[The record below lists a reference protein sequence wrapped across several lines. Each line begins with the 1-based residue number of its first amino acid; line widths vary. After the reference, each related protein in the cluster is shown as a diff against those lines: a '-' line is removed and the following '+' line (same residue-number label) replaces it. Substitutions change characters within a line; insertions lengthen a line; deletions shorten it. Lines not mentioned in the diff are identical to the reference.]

1 MSLVMVGYLAV
12 IVLLVLL
19 GLGVPIAWAMAAVGI
34 VGELY
39 VTGFTQTASQ
49 VSLILWENGTLFVFT
64 ALPLFLLMGQL
75 AFRTGI
81 TDDLYDC
88 VHKWFGRLPGGLAV
102 AAVLSNAAYGA
113 VTGNSVA
120 SVATMGPMVMPQF
133 RKYKYDLSLATGTLA
148 SAGTLAVLVP
158 PSAVMV
164 IYGVWTETSIGDL
177 FLAGIIPCVI
187 LAVSYCLVLMIWCH
201 LRPEL
206 GPKGPAYT
214 WGERFRSLSKL
225 LPALIII
232 FIVLGGIYGGV
243 MAPSEAG
250 GVGVAG
256 VLIIS
261 IVMRRFTF
269 KALKEALHETI
280 LTSGMVFCIVITGIL
295 FSRFLVHTQVTSDLV
310 KVSRRW
316 NWAAYPAAGAA
327 RAVFHSRHRARYLR
341 HADSQPAV
349 RDAGNHPCR
358 HRQGLVR
365 RVRGGD
371 GRAGGGQSAGGH
383 HGGGNAQCRAGC
395 VYERDLPRLLSL
407 PGPDHPAYLAADR
420 FSRAGAVAAQPQQE
434 MNP

>member
-34 VGELY
+34 IGELY

-214 WGERFRSLSKL
+214 WGERFRSLTKL
-225 LPALIII
+225 LPALLII

-256 VLIIS
+256 VLVIA
-261 IVMRRFTF
+261 IVMRRFSF
-269 KALKEALHETI
+269 KALAAALHETI

-310 KVSRRW
+310 KVISAMELGRVTLLL
-316 NWAAYPAAGAA
+316 A
-327 RAVFHSRHRARYLR
+327 LL
-341 HADSQPAV
+341 
-349 RDAGNHPCR
+349 
-358 HRQGLVR
+358 GLYFIL
-365 RVRGGD
+365 GTALDTFGM
-371 GRAGGGQSAGGH
+371 
-383 HGGGNAQCRAGC
+383 
-395 VYERDLPRLLSL
+395 LILSL
-407 PGPDHPAYLAADR
+407 PFVMPVIVHAGIDKVWFGVFVAVMVELAAV
-420 FSRAGAVAAQPQQE
+420 SPPVGITVAVMRSVAPDVSTSAIFRGCYPFLVLTILLTLLLIAFPE
-434 MNP
+434 LALWLPSLNKR